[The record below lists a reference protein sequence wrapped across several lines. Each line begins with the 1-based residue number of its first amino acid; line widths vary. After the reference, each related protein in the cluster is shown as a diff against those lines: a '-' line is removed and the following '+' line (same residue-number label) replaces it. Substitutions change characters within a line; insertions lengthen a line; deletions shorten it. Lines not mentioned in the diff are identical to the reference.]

1 MTEIIV
7 AIADIETTG
16 LKVEDGHRII
26 EIACSFWAYNSA
38 TGDHRKIGKMYLRRI
53 NPHRP
58 IDPVAESVHKI
69 SLADLR
75 GNPKWEDVAAT
86 VSELLSKVDVFVAHN
101 AEFDA
106 PFIALELVRAKQ
118 PMPKFNVFCTM
129 QSGRAATPMGKV
141 PNLGELAYACGFN
154 YDPDA
159 AHGARYDTELLAD
172 CYWKGIEL
180 GLFPPPDKL

>member
-7 AIADIETTG
+7 AIGDIETTG

-26 EIACSFWAYNSA
+26 EIACSFWAFN
-38 TGDHRKIGKMYLRRI
+38 TGTGEHRKIGKMYLQRI
-53 NPHRP
+53 NPERA

-75 GNPKWEDVAAT
+75 GKPKWQDVAPT
-86 VSELLSKVDVFVAHN
+86 VSELLSKVNVFVAHN
-101 AEFDA
+101 ADFDA

-118 PMPKFNVFCTM
+118 PMPTFNVFCTM
-129 QSGRAATPMGKV
+129 QNGRKATPMGKV
-141 PNLGELAYACGFN
+141 PNLGELAYAMGIQ

-159 AHGARYDTELLAD
+159 AHSAQYDTDVLAK
-172 CYWKGIEL
+172 CYWRGIKIGMFPRPDEL
-180 GLFPPPDKL
+180 